1 MSPTSPRALL
11 ALTLLA
17 PLLWLAGC
25 ASSSPPAVL
34 PLHQQASIPPLP
46 AQARQTGSPTYSASA
61 SSAIEQWLLMLTPPS
76 SPAGP
81 ASAPTTR

>member
-1 MSPTSPRALL
+1 MPLTAPRAPL
-11 ALTLLA
+11 ALMPLA
-17 PLLWLAGC
+17 LLLWLAGC

-61 SSAIEQWLLMLTPPS
+61 SSDIERWLRMLTPPS
-76 SPAGP
+76 SPASS
-81 ASAPTTR
+81 ASASTP